1 MNDYD
6 LWFTTINASNKE
18 KLKLIREFKDTKEI
32 WYRFIN
38 ENKNMEKFYYDK
50 DRINE
55 IKQEM
60 IKEEIKVVFYYEED
74 YPKILKNY
82 DDMPFGLFYKGNIK
96 KINSIS
102 TNVGVVG
109 SRNCTRYGFDITK
122 ILLKDLVKQ
131 GIGIISGMAKGIDT
145 YAHTQCLENNGFTCA
160 VLGCGADVIYPREN
174 KELYCKIVDKGCIIS
189 QYEPNTKPM
198 PYNFPVRNRII
209 SGLSDLIVVVE
220 AGIKSGSLI
229 TANAALDQG
238 KDVAA
243 VPGSVFSKTSLGTNM
258 LIKEGAHSITKS
270 SDIFDILGLQVKYN
284 SYDNYAEKIKFQKPE
299 EKKLYNLITDV
310 PMHVD
315 DIRRLTNID
324 IKELYALLFEM
335 QLKNEI
341 LCLSGNYYVKINNAF
356 K

>member
-6 LWFTTINASNKE
+6 LWFTTINASNKD
-18 KLKLIREFKDTKEI
+18 KLNLIKQFGNTKEI
-32 WYRFIN
+32 WYMFISK
-38 ENKNMEKFYYDK
+38 NKAMAKFYYDK
-50 DRINE
+50 DRINQ

-60 IKEEIKVVFYYEED
+60 IKEEIRVVFYYEED
-74 YPKILKNY
+74 YPKVLKNY

-96 KINSIS
+96 KLNSIS

-109 SRNCTRYGFDITK
+109 SRNCTHYGFDITK
-122 ILLKDLVKQ
+122 ILIKDLVKQ
-131 GIGIISGMAKGIDT
+131 DIGIISGMARGIDT
-145 YAHTQCLENNGFTCA
+145 YAHTQCLENNGYTCA
-160 VLGCGADVIYPREN
+160 VLGCGANVIYPREN
-174 KELYCKIVDKGCIIS
+174 RGLYCQIVDKGCIIS

-198 PYNFPVRNRII
+198 PYNFPIRNRII
-209 SGLSDLIVVVE
+209 SGLSDLIIVVE

-229 TANAALDQG
+229 TANSALDQG
-238 KDVAA
+238 KEVAA
-243 VPGSVFSKTSLGTNM
+243 VPGSVFSKASLGTNM

-270 SDIFDILGLQVKYN
+270 SDVFDILGLQVKNNGY
-284 SYDNYAEKIKFQKPE
+284 SNYEEKIKFQKPE

-315 DIRRLTNID
+315 DIKRLTNID

-341 LCLSGNYYVKINNAF
+341 LCLGGNYYVKINNAF

>member
-6 LWFTTINASNKE
+6 LWFTTINTSNRN
-18 KLKLIREFKDTKEI
+18 KLNLIRQFKNTREI
-32 WYRFIN
+32 CYRFAN
-38 ENKNMEKFYYDK
+38 EKKYDK
-50 DRINE
+50 KFCYDRDRINA
-55 IKQEM
+55 IKEEM
-60 IKEEIKVVFYYEED
+60 IKEGIKVVFYYDED

-82 DDMPFGLFYKGNIK
+82 DDTAFGLFYKGNIK

-102 TNVGVVG
+102 TNVGIVG
-109 SRNCTRYGFDITK
+109 SRNCTRYGFNITK
-122 ILLKDLVKQ
+122 TLVKDLVKQ
-131 GIGIISGMAKGIDT
+131 GIGIISGMARGIDS
-145 YAHTQCLENNGFTCA
+145 YAHTECLENNGYTCA
-160 VLGCGADVIYPREN
+160 ILGCGANVIYPREN

-209 SGLSDLIVVVE
+209 SGLSDVIVVVE

-229 TANAALDQG
+229 TAGAALDQG
-238 KDVAA
+238 KEVAA

-258 LIKEGAHSITKS
+258 LIKEGAHPVTSS
-270 SDIFDILGLQVKYN
+270 SDIFDILGLQVKNNSDYN
-284 SYDNYAEKIKFQKPE
+284 SAEKIKFEKSE
-299 EKKLYNLITDV
+299 EKNIYNLITDI

-315 DIRRLTNID
+315 DIRRLANID

-341 LCLSGNYYVKINNAF
+341 LCLSGNYYVRMNNAF